1 MSSGLRLVL
10 PPTGPW
16 KRSKTIVPKN
26 FFGAGAKKD
35 FAWYFEGKS
44 KVEVKNAQ
52 EACKWLTRCKYISD
66 KELFMEDD
74 FWQHPITF
82 ENIRQG
88 DCDDHAL
95 WIWRKLNE
103 LGYICELVVGKFTRQ
118 DLEHRRN
125 IRGSLTGHAWVIYK
139 EKVKDKWFL
148 IETTEKNPQHMIMTA
163 EESKDIYLPEYSIDG
178 ALQTY
183 KFLKI

>member
-1 MSSGLRLVL
+1 MKVKLIL

-16 KRSKTIVPKN
+16 KRTKAIVPKN

-35 FAWYFEGKS
+35 FSWYFEGES
-44 KVEVKNAQ
+44 KVKVEDVV
-52 EACKWLTRCKYISD
+52 EACKWLADCKYVSD

-103 LGYICELVVGKFTRQ
+103 LGYICELVVGKFTLQ
-118 DLEHRRN
+118 EEEHRKNLRDN
-125 IRGSLTGHAWVIYK
+125 ITGHAWVIYK
-139 EKVKDKWFL
+139 NKLRDEWYL
-148 IETTEKNPQHMIMTA
+148 IETTEKNPNKMLLTA
-163 EESKDIYLPEYSIDG
+163 EGSSKLYIPEYSIDG
-178 ALQTY
+178 QFNTY
-183 KFLKI
+183 KFLKF